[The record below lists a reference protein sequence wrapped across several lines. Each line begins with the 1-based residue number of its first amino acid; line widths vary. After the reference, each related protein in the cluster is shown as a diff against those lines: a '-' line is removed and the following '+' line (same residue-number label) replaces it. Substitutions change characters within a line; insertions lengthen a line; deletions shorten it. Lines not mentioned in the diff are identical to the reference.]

1 MNENIYLRNKK
12 IQRLEKKLNQSK
24 ILLNMIIHDMRNP
37 TSSIKN
43 GLELA
48 NLRLLENKKIID
60 EWNKFE
66 QSCSLLSESLSS
78 LCGNLGDETEHLD
91 ADQ

>member
-1 MNENIYLRNKK
+1 
-12 IQRLEKKLNQSK
+12 
-24 ILLNMIIHDMRNP
+24 MRNP

-48 NLRLLENKKIID
+48 NLRLLENQKIID
-60 EWNKFE
+60 EWNNFE
-66 QSCSLLSESLSS
+66 QSCCRLSENLTS

-91 ADQ
+91 FEQ